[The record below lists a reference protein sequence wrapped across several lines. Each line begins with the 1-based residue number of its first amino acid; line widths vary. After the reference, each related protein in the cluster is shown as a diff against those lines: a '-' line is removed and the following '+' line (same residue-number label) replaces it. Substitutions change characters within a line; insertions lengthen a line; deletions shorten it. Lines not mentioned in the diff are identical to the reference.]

1 MDTDLRS
8 GLVEVPADFPTFASA
23 GLERR
28 AEEIGQIAASSFEY
42 LAGIRLGEFFDLVA
56 VHEVAHL
63 FTERVAGFPRLWLGE
78 FFANACLHGW
88 VERRSP
94 DYFRAAVVKPNERM
108 TEAIELL
115 ESKRDADGRWP
126 VEHKYEGDYHF
137 DMDDAEGQPS
147 RWNTL
152 RASRV
157 PRWWEAARG
166 SVQTYAK

>member
-42 LAGIRLGEFFDLVA
+42 LAGIRLGEFF
-56 VHEVAHL
+56 
-63 FTERVAGFPRLWLGE
+63 
-78 FFANACLHGW
+78 ANACLHGW

-94 DYFRAAVVKPNERM
+94 DYFRAAGVKPNERM

-126 VEHKYEGDYHF
+126 VEHKYEGDYHL

-152 RASRV
+152 RALRV
-157 PRWWEAARG
+157 PRWWEAAQG